1 MNLKSL
7 KTCKMVHL
15 RNSMKSQMGIENV
28 LGDLVKSLGKE
39 FLIFQRILSISWLF
53 RKSQKIWGAREE
65 EERVSQKNSTE
76 GRHLFSTPISAWIN
90 VLSHISIPDTGDN
103 GPIWR
108 WFFTLSNLFRLVVVS
123 LARLFILNF
132 LGMRCTVH
140 KSMHHN
146 GWKMSTHSTK
156 NYLTLFGASL
166 CKTFYCT
173 R

>member
-1 MNLKSL
+1 
-7 KTCKMVHL
+7 
-15 RNSMKSQMGIENV
+15 MGIENV

-53 RKSQKIWGAREE
+53 RKSQKIWGARKE

-146 GWKMSTHSTK
+146 GWKMSIHSIKKCST
-156 NYLTLFGASL
+156 FFASF
-166 CKTFYCT
+166 CKPFYCT
-173 R
+173 SLHLFLVP